1 MKKFEGYFHGID
13 LGGWLSQCDYSQDR
27 LDNFIKKSDIEKIK
41 SWGLDH
47 VRVPVDYNI
56 FQSDDATFIE
66 TGFECVQRCIDW
78 CGEYGLNMILDL
90 HKTRG
95 FSFDK
100 GEGESNFFT
109 DEKLQQ
115 AFYDLW
121 EEFARRYVKYA
132 DRLAFELLNEVTEP
146 SYIDSWNHIS
156 GEAIKV
162 IRKYSKDIRIIVGSY
177 WNNSLDAM
185 KDLAAPADENI
196 VYTFH
201 CYDPLIFTHQG
212 AYWVDEM
219 PHDFRLAYPGSIK
232 GYEEKYSEIGL
243 DKLCDFAHITV
254 KELSEKYFEER
265 FTEAKRVSEERDVP
279 VYCGEYGVI
288 NLADPQDSLNWYKDI
303 CTALDNF
310 GFGRAAWSYK
320 EMDYG
325 ISDAHMDSVR
335 DELLKYL

>member
-1 MKKFEGYFHGID
+1 MKKFEGYIHGID

-27 LDNFIKKSDIEKIK
+27 LDNFIKEEDIKTIK

-56 FQSDDATFIE
+56 FQNEDGSLIQ

-78 CGEYGLNMILDL
+78 CGKYGLNMILDL

-100 GEGESNFFT
+100 YHGEKNFFN
-109 DEKLQQ
+109 DENLQQ
-115 AFYDLW
+115 LFYDLW
-121 EEFARRYVKYA
+121 EEFAKRYVKYQ
-132 DRLAFELLNEVTEP
+132 DRVAFELLNEVTEP
-146 SYIDSWNHIS
+146 AYIDAWNRIS
-156 GEAIKV
+156 GEVISI
-162 IRKYSKDIRIIVGSY
+162 IRKYSKDIKIIVGSY

-201 CYDPLIFTHQG
+201 FYDPLIFTHQG

-219 PHDFRLAYPGSIK
+219 PRDLKLAYP
-232 GYEEKYSEIGL
+232 EKLSVYKEKTNEIGL
-243 DKLCDFAHITV
+243 NLQDFQHI
-254 KELSEKYFEER
+254 SDGMIGAQYFEER
-265 FTEAKRVSEERDVP
+265 MSEAKRVAEERNVA

-288 NLADPQDSLNWYKDI
+288 ELASAQDTLNWYKDI
-303 CTALDNF
+303 CTAFDKY
-310 GFGRAAWSYK
+310 GFGRAAWCYK
-320 EMDYG
+320 QMDFG
-325 ISDAHMDSVR
+325 ISDKHLDSVR
-335 DELLKYL
+335 EELLRYL

>member
-1 MKKFEGYFHGID
+1 MKKFEGYIHGID

-27 LDNFIKKSDIEKIK
+27 LENFIREDDIRTIK
-41 SWGLDH
+41 DWGLDH

-56 FQSDDATFIE
+56 FQSEDGSFIE
-66 TGFECVQRCIDW
+66 SGFGYVQRCIDW
-78 CGEYGLNMILDL
+78 CGKYGLNMILDL
-90 HKTRG
+90 HKTKG

-100 GEGESNFFT
+100 YEGEKNFFD
-109 DEKLQQ
+109 DEELQQ
-115 AFYDLW
+115 DFYDLW
-121 EEFARRYVKYA
+121 EEFAKRYVKYQ
-132 DRLAFELLNEVTEP
+132 DRLVFELLNEVTDKC
-146 SYIDSWNHIS
+146 YIDAWNRIS
-156 GEAIKV
+156 NEAIKV
-162 IRKYSKDIRIIVGSY
+162 IRKYSNDIKIIVGSY

-219 PHDFRLAYPGSIK
+219 PRDFRIAYPDSVENYAK
-232 GYEEKYSEIGL
+232 KYKEIGL
-243 DKLCDFAHITV
+243 IKDGEFSGGKVSQLGTGF
-254 KELSEKYFEER
+254 FEER
-265 FTEAKRVSEERDVP
+265 FSEAKRVAEERDVA

-288 NLADPQDSLNWYKDI
+288 NLADPQDSLRWYKDI
-303 CTALDNF
+303 TAAFDKY

-335 DELLKYL
+335 DELLKLL

>member
-1 MKKFEGYFHGID
+1 MKKFEGYIHGID

-27 LDNFIKKSDIEKIK
+27 LDNFIKEEDIKTIK

-56 FQSDDATFIE
+56 FQNEDGSLIQ

-78 CGEYGLNMILDL
+78 CGKYGLNMILDL

-100 GEGESNFFT
+100 YHGEKNFFT

-115 AFYDLW
+115 LFYDLW
-121 EEFARRYVKYA
+121 EEFAKRYAKYQ
-132 DRLAFELLNEVTEP
+132 DRVAFELLNEVTEP
-146 SYIDSWNHIS
+146 AYIDAWNRIS
-156 GEAIKV
+156 GEVISI
-162 IRKYSKDIRIIVGSY
+162 IRKYSKDIKIIVGSY

-201 CYDPLIFTHQG
+201 FYDPLIFTHQG

-219 PHDFRLAYPGSIK
+219 PRDLKLAYP
-232 GYEEKYSEIGL
+232 EKLSVYKEKTNEIGL
-243 DKLCDFAHITV
+243 NLQDFQHI
-254 KELSEKYFEER
+254 SDGMIGAQYFEER
-265 FTEAKRVSEERDVP
+265 MSEAKRVAEERNAA

-288 NLADPQDSLNWYKDI
+288 ELASAQDTLNWYKDI
-303 CTALDNF
+303 CTAFDKY
-310 GFGRAAWSYK
+310 GFGRAAWCYK
-320 EMDYG
+320 QMDFG
-325 ISDAHMDSVR
+325 ISDKHLDSVR
-335 DELLKYL
+335 EELLRYL

>member
-1 MKKFEGYFHGID
+1 MKKFEGYTHGID

-27 LDNFIKKSDIEKIK
+27 LENFIKAEDIKKIK

-56 FQSDDATFIE
+56 FQNNDGSFIE
-66 TGFECVQRCIDW
+66 SGFGYVQRAIDW
-78 CGEYGLNMILDL
+78 CGDNGLNMILDL

-100 GEGESNFFT
+100 GENESNFFN
-109 DEKLQQ
+109 DEGLQK
-115 AFYDLW
+115 AFYELW
-121 EEFARRYVKYA
+121 EEFAKRYVKYS
-132 DRLAFELLNEVTEP
+132 DRLAFELLNEVTDQG
-146 SYIDSWNHIS
+146 YIDEWNRIS

-162 IRKYSKDIRIIVGSY
+162 IRKYSKDIKIIVGSY
-177 WNNSLDAM
+177 WNNSIDAM
-185 KDLAAPADENI
+185 KDLAAPADENV

-212 AYWVDEM
+212 AYWVDKM
-219 PHDFRLAYPGSIK
+219 PTDFRLAYPGTIAEYQQK
-232 GYEEKYSEIGL
+232 TDELDMSE
-243 DKLCDFAHITV
+243 LCDFRHISVDTLGV
-254 KELSEKYFEER
+254 QYFKDR
-265 FTEAKRVSEERDVP
+265 FAEAKRVAEERDVA

-288 NLADPQDSLNWYKDI
+288 NLASPEDTLNWYKDI
-303 CTALDNF
+303 CAAFDEY

-325 ISDAHMDSVR
+325 LSDEHAAGII
-335 DELLKYL
+335 DELVKYL